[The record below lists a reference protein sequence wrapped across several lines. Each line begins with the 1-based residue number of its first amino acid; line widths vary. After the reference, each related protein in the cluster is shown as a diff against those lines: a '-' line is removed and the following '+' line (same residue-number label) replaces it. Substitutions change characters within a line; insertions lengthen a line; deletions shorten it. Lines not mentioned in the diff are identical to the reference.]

1 MRDKLHVFIEVISKI
16 LTILSKEQKRK
27 SIGAFIALSITSLLE
42 LVGVTIIVPFMTAVM
57 NPEKVLN
64 NEYVLFVMEWFHI
77 EKVDPDKLLLVL
89 GLAIIVVYVI
99 KNAALIWSRY
109 IQSVYQVNLQKEIS
123 VMMMESYMNHP
134 YEYFVNTNSA
144 QILRGID
151 ADVSGFANILN
162 ILFTS
167 FAEFL
172 TILLI
177 MGFVLTADFV
187 TSVGLMII
195 ALFCILVTV
204 FGTKNIMT
212 KTGIKYRDT
221 VAKRYQCA
229 CQTVNG
235 IKEIFVMQKRG
246 FFLRTYEKTYKEY
259 VKVVKIYQ
267 LVTSLPER
275 LIEIMIVGG
284 IVVIICVRIMLGYAA
299 AEYVPQLAALALA
312 CFRLLPSL
320 NKIADGASQLIYNKP
335 CLDAVYANID
345 EARKFVCENGDT
357 ERIIS
362 DERTEHLSFDEE
374 IAIEG
379 ITWRYLNGDRN
390 ILEQVSLKIKKG
402 ESIAVIGESGAGK
415 STLADIIMGLL
426 RPQCGRVLVDGKP
439 IESNYFE
446 WAQMIGYV
454 PQSVYL
460 IDDTIRNNV
469 AFGIPQE
476 EIDDKEVWHALKQAK
491 MDEYISKLPQ
501 GLDTIVGERGIKFSG
516 GQRQRIAI
524 ARAMYYDPEIF
535 VLDEATSALD
545 NETEEAVMESI
556 DWLHGRKTLIIIAH
570 RLSTIQKCDKVY
582 EVVDGKIVENR
593 QKLTHGQQQ
602 R

>member
-1 MRDKLHVFIEVISKI
+1 MRNKLHVFIEVISKI
-16 LTILSKEQKRK
+16 LTILSKEQKKK
-27 SIGAFIALSITSLLE
+27 SVGAFIALSITSLLE
-42 LVGVTIIVPFMTAVM
+42 LVGVTIIVPFMAAVM
-57 NPEKVLN
+57 DPEKMLQN
-64 NEYVLFVMEWFHI
+64 KYALWVMERLHI
-77 EKVDPDKLLLVL
+77 THLDSNKLLLLL
-89 GLAIIVVYVI
+89 GLTIIAVYII
-99 KNAALIWSRY
+99 KNIALVWSRY
-109 IQSVYQVNLQKEIS
+109 IQSVYQMNLQKEIS

-144 QILRGID
+144 QILRGVD
-151 ADVSGFANILN
+151 ADVSGFSEILK
-162 ILFTS
+162 ILFTC

-187 TSVGLMII
+187 TSIGLMII

-212 KTGIKYRDT
+212 KTGIKYRET
-221 VAKRYQCA
+221 VVKRYQCA

-235 IKEIFVMQKRG
+235 IKEIFVMQKRR
-246 FFLRTYEKTYKEY
+246 FFLKTYEKEYKEC
-259 VKVVKIYQ
+259 VKIMKIYQ
-267 LVTSLPER
+267 LVVSLPER
-275 LIEIMIVGG
+275 LIEVMIVGG
-284 IVVIICVRIMLGYAA
+284 IVVIVCVRIMLGYDV
-299 AEYVPQLAALALA
+299 AEYIPQLSALALA

-320 NKIADGASQLIYNKP
+320 NKITDGASQLIYNKP
-335 CLDAVYANID
+335 CLDAMYANID
-345 EARKFVCENGDT
+345 EARKYVCENGDR

-362 DERTEHLSFDEE
+362 DEGKEHLSFDEE

-390 ILEQVSLKIKKG
+390 ILEQASLKIKKG

-426 RPQCGRVLVDGKP
+426 RPQRGQVLVDGKP

-446 WAQMIGYV
+446 WAKMIGYV

-501 GLDTIVGERGIKFSG
+501 GLDTVVGERGIKFSG